1 MNTDTNINT
10 KIDSKI
16 IDVSIDFTQKIDMR
30 LELPSHLKG
39 CTKEEIKAYF
49 KDKDLDDLYELS
61 YKSEKYGFQI
71 SDMECSAFHEGED
84 GNNLADDLLK
94 NGFEMLHSYSDD
106 MFTLVSTK
114 KIDKTH
120 STDRW
125 EKERYVIIEFDTYS
139 ISVHTARRQTV
150 CVVEGDPCKGFTLW
164 NGSDVDEDWIE
175 CDINK
180 LTYDELVSIS
190 KEQGYNIV

>member
-1 MNTDTNINT
+1 MNIST
-10 KIDSKI
+10 KIESNL

-39 CTKEEIKAYF
+39 CTKEEIKNYL
-49 KDKDLDDLYELS
+49 KNKDLDDLYELS
-61 YKSEKYGFQI
+61 YKSDKYGFQI
-71 SDMECSAFHEGED
+71 SDMEVSAFNEGSD

-94 NGFEMLHSYSDD
+94 NGFEMLHSYNDD
-106 MFTLVSTK
+106 MFTLVSTN

-125 EKERYVIIEFDTYS
+125 EKERYVIIEFDSSFIKVYT
-139 ISVHTARRQTV
+139 TRRQTV
-150 CVVEGDPCKGFTLW
+150 CIVEGDPCEGFTLW
-164 NGSDVDEDWIE
+164 QEGHSYGEEYIP
-175 CDINK
+175 CDITK
-180 LTYDELVSIS
+180 LTYDELVTIC